1 MNRFEKGG
9 DTYCCRLKNID
20 KTRNYFTEQLN
31 QNRII
36 SKEHRT
42 VFKNLNDIEHL
53 LILASSVI
61 VCVSISGFASLVDI
75 SKGILKVCAIAAGIK
90 SHKTII
96 KKEKNKHGQI
106 VLLAKNKLNTMKV
119 LHFRAFFV
127 SYIKYDD
134 FVSVN
139 NLLKEYDDMK
149 EEMKKSVMKI
159 YQN

>member
-20 KTRNYFTEQLN
+20 KTRNYFTEQIN

-61 VCVSISGFASLVDI
+61 VCVSVSGFASLVDI
-75 SKGILKVCAIAAGIK
+75 SKGILKVCAIAAG
-90 SHKTII
+90 I

-119 LHFRAFFV
+119 LHFRAFFD

-139 NLLKEYDDMK
+139 NVLKEYDDMK

>member
-1 MNRFEKGG
+1 MCINFW
-9 DTYCCRLKNID
+9 
-20 KTRNYFTEQLN
+20 F
-31 QNRII
+31 
-36 SKEHRT
+36 
-42 VFKNLNDIEHL
+42 
-53 LILASSVI
+53 
-61 VCVSISGFASLVDI
+61 GFFDI

-119 LHFRAFFV
+119 LHFRAFFD

-139 NLLKEYDDMK
+139 NVLKEYDDMK

>member
-1 MNRFEKGG
+1 MNRFKKGG

-20 KTRNYFTEQLN
+20 KTRNYFTEQTN

-36 SKEHRT
+36 SKEHRKVYKT
-42 VFKNLNDIEHL
+42 LNDIEHL

-61 VCVSISGFASLVDI
+61 VCVSISVLDSLVDI
-75 SKGILKVCAIAAGIK
+75 SIGVLKVCAIAAGIK
-90 SHKTII
+90 SHKTIT

-106 VLLAKNKLNTMKV
+106 VLLAKNKLNTMEV
-119 LHFRAFFV
+119 LNFRAFFD

-139 NLLKEYDDMK
+139 NVLKEYDDMK